1 MAGGAMSLF
10 SQSAMPAGVAAAAN
24 AAVQARE

>member
-24 AAVQARE
+24 AAV